1 MKGRSIWSWVLLTLF
16 VVLPLVLAANLA
28 VEPQHVAQGK
38 AATLPLSDEMD
49 AQQEL
54 AQPTELFGV
63 QTISHQFNRVAV
75 ECNDADCRQ
84 FNIFNFDESAII
96 PAIVNVE
103 SPTAI
108 TVSALHVQHN
118 DQSIILLWGLGS
130 LLAMGIAL
138 TRIYAVQHKQ

>member
-1 MKGRSIWSWVLLTLF
+1 VLLTLF

-63 QTISHQFNRVAV
+63 QTISHQFNPATV
-75 ECNDADCRQ
+75 ECNDAPAKS
-84 FNIFNFDESAII
+84 IFLIFMKVQ
-96 PAIVNVE
+96 P
-103 SPTAI
+103 SPRL
-108 TVSALHVQHN
+108 S
-118 DQSIILLWGLGS
+118 
-130 LLAMGIAL
+130 M
-138 TRIYAVQHKQ
+138 